1 MEKSMNKE
9 YILNGSI
16 QMRSLE
22 SSTGNNLNE
31 INPDSRIV
39 CGYAVRFDC
48 ESQNIGWIEVIHRGA
63 ITEETIMQSDIFARL
78 NHDENTVL
86 ARSRYGEGS
95 LALELRDDG
104 LYYEF
109 EAPHTAVGDELLEH
123 LKRGEIT
130 SSSFAFTLPEDG
142 TGAKFYRDGEV
153 LRRDITKID
162 KLYDVS
168 PVYEPAY
175 PDASCMKRS
184 KEIMDRSTEINSMY
198 DSMIND
204 LESYKI

>member
-1 MEKSMNKE
+1 MEKMTNNRE
-9 YILNGSI
+9 YTLNGSI

-22 SSTGNNLNE
+22 SSTFGE
-31 INPDSRIV
+31 EPKESRIV

-48 ESQNIGWIEVIHRGA
+48 ESQNIGWVEVIHRGA
-63 ITEETIMQSDIFARL
+63 ITEETIMNSDIYARL

-130 SSSFAFTLPEDG
+130 ASSFAFTLPEDG
-142 TGAKFYRDGEV
+142 TGSRFYRDGDI

-162 KLYDVS
+162 RLYDVS

-198 DSMIND
+198 DSMINE